1 MPVILKGRYRTRD
14 QEIFFREQMSFWKA
28 LIMERLPI
36 EQVIILLTVYQMVTI
51 RSLSLTLVT
60 VIIRI
65 QFLLVLMPS
74 LIMPR

>member
-1 MPVILKGRYRTRD
+1 MPMILKGRYRTRD
-14 QEIFFREQMSFWKA
+14 QEIFFREQISFWKV
-28 LIMERLPI
+28 LIMERPPI
-36 EQVIILLTVYQMVTI
+36 EQVIIPSTVYQKVSI

>member
-1 MPVILKGRYRTRD
+1 MPAILKVQYLIRD
-14 QEIFFREQMSFWKA
+14 QEIIFREQMSFWKA
-28 LIMERLPI
+28 LIMERPPI